1 MPELP
6 EVEHLRA
13 TLAREVAGARVVDA
27 ELFRADMLERG
38 AESAK
43 RGAADLL
50 LRGQRIERLL
60 RHGKQ
65 LAIVG
70 DGGGVL
76 CVQLGMTGR
85 VVVRSEAPRGEP
97 HVHARWELL
106 GPRGERKVMT
116 FADPRR
122 FGGLTALASSTV
134 LSARWAELGPDA
146 ATVETAHL
154 MQALKETRRA
164 VKAALLDQNLVA
176 GIGNI
181 YADEAL
187 FRAGITPRVL
197 AHRLRPRQ
205 VERLAAAVREVLAAA
220 IASGGSSLRDYV
232 DANGQQGGYQTLHL
246 VYGREGEPCHTCGT
260 RLRGTRLGGRQTV
273 WCPCC
278 QSARDT

>member
-13 TLAREVAGARVVDA
+13 TLAHEVAGALVVEA
-27 ELFRADMLERG
+27 ELHRADMLERG
-38 AESAK
+38 AETAK
-43 RGAADLL
+43 RGAPDLL
-50 LRGQRIERLL
+50 LQGQRIERLL

-70 DGGGVL
+70 EGGGVL

-85 VVVRSEAPRGEP
+85 VVVRPDAPHGEP
-97 HVHARWELL
+97 HVHARWELR
-106 GPRGERKVMT
+106 GPRGERKTMT

-122 FGGLTALASSTV
+122 FGGLTALASPAA
-134 LSARWAELGPDA
+134 LAARWESLGPDA
-146 ATVETAHL
+146 AVVDTSHL
-154 MQALKETRRA
+154 FRALRETRRP
-164 VKAALLDQNLVA
+164 VKAALLDQSLVA

-197 AHRLRPRQ
+197 ACRLRSRQ
-205 VERLAAAVREVLAAA
+205 VERLAAAVRDVMAAA

-232 DANGQQGGYQTLHL
+232 DANGQRGGYQTLHL
-246 VYGREGEPCHTCGT
+246 VYGREGEPCHRCTT
-260 RLRGTRLGGRQTV
+260 TLRGTRLGGRQTV
-273 WCPCC
+273 WCPRC